1 MSSDRQTIRKEWDF
15 MTFGDVFI
23 DLVMSGFGRWPA
35 PGEEV
40 DAASMTREVGGGA
53 AITACGLARLGR
65 RVALLAAIG
74 ADGSWFRERVGGT
87 GVATD
92 LLRTAADESTAITVA
107 ISTTEDRSFF
117 TYRGANQLLAELIGD
132 PATVTL
138 MTRASHLHLAS
149 AIAPDALI
157 QLARQIRPTGTTIS
171 IDVGWVEPWLADPES
186 LVALREVD
194 LFMPNEREGAAMTG
208 GNDPQGMLRAF
219 AAAGL
224 TGVVLKLGASGS
236 MMLDAG
242 RIEKCPGVPVT
253 PVDTTGAGDCFDA
266 GFLAAW
272 KSGLSVRD
280 CLEIGNFCGARSTT
294 AAGGLNG
301 FPERGELGGRLDRP
315 DLTVRF
321 SLR

>member
-1 MSSDRQTIRKEWDF
+1 MSSDKQTIRKEWDF

-40 DAASMTREVGGGA
+40 DAAALTREVGGGA

-65 RVALLAAIG
+65 SVALLAALG
-74 ADGSWFRERVGGT
+74 ADGAWFWERVGGA
-87 GVATD
+87 GVSTD
-92 LLRTAADESTAITVA
+92 LLRTVADESTAITVA
-107 ISTTEDRSFF
+107 ISTTDDRSFF

-132 PATVTL
+132 PATVTE
-138 MTRASHLHLAS
+138 MTRARHLHLAS
-149 AIAPDALI
+149 AIAPGVLI

-171 IDVGWVEPWLADPES
+171 VDVGWVESWLADPQS
-186 LVALREVD
+186 LVALREID

-208 GNDPQGMLRAF
+208 QREPEGMLTAF

-224 TGVVLKLGASGS
+224 PRVALKLGAAGS
-236 MMLDAG
+236 MMLDEG
-242 RIEKCPGVPVT
+242 RIVKCPGVPVT

-272 KSGLSVRD
+272 QSGLPARE

-294 AAGGLNG
+294 KPGGLNG
-301 FPERGELGGRLDRP
+301 FPARHELGDRLERVG
-315 DLTVRF
+315 LMER
-321 SLR
+321 